1 MNNKLRQ
8 LIDSIAQ
15 PDGVAA
21 SAASAHLDQLT
32 KPPGSLGKLESVA
45 IQLAGITGV
54 DKPEFDRK
62 TVMVMAADHG
72 VCEEGVSAFPAEVT
86 QQMLYNMLSGG
97 AAINVLAR
105 HAGAD
110 VKVVDVGVNA
120 DVAHANLV
128 DRKVRMGTSNIA
140 KGPAMLRTE
149 AEQAVLA
156 GAEAVAEAVKGGTR
170 LFVTGELGIGNTTA
184 SAAVVC
190 ALTGLEPE
198 VIVGRGT
205 GVDMAGLTRK
215 ISVVCRA
222 LDVNQPDANDA
233 FDVLTKVGG
242 LEIAALAGVILGA
255 AAHRCPVVLDGFISG
270 AAALAARALAP
281 ASAAYMLA
289 SHASDERGHAAVL
302 RQLKLEPMLHLDMRL
317 GEGTGGALSL
327 HLIDAACR
335 IMREMATFA
344 DAGVS
349 DGQGAAQR

>member
-1 MNNKLRQ
+1 
-8 LIDSIAQ
+8 
-15 PDGVAA
+15 
-21 SAASAHLDQLT
+21 
-32 KPPGSLGKLESVA
+32 
-45 IQLAGITGV
+45 
-54 DKPEFDRK
+54 
-62 TVMVMAADHG
+62 
-72 VCEEGVSAFPAEVT
+72 
-86 QQMLYNMLSGG
+86 
-97 AAINVLAR
+97 
-105 HAGAD
+105 
-110 VKVVDVGVNA
+110 
-120 DVAHANLV
+120 
-128 DRKVRMGTSNIA
+128 
-140 KGPAMLRTE
+140 
-149 AEQAVLA
+149 
-156 GAEAVAEAVKGGTR
+156 

-205 GVDMAGLTRK
+205 GVDSAGLTRK
-215 ISVVCRA
+215 IAVVCRA
-222 LDVNQPDANDA
+222 LDVNQPDGNDA
-233 FDVLTKVGG
+233 LDVLTKVGG

>member
-1 MNNKLRQ
+1 
-8 LIDSIAQ
+8 
-15 PDGVAA
+15 
-21 SAASAHLDQLT
+21 
-32 KPPGSLGKLESVA
+32 
-45 IQLAGITGV
+45 
-54 DKPEFDRK
+54 
-62 TVMVMAADHG
+62 
-72 VCEEGVSAFPAEVT
+72 
-86 QQMLYNMLSGG
+86 MLYNMLSGG

-222 LDVNQPDANDA
+222 LEVNQPDANDA
-233 FDVLTKVGG
+233 LDVLTKVGG

-302 RQLKLEPMLHLDMRL
+302 RQLKLEPMLYLDMRL

>member
-1 MNNKLRQ
+1 MNGKLQQ
-8 LIDSIAQ
+8 LIASIAQ
-15 PDGVAA
+15 PDGAAALAA
-21 SAASAHLDQLT
+21 SEHLDQLT
-32 KPPGSLGKLESVA
+32 KPPGSLGKLESLA

-54 DKPEFDRK
+54 DKPEFNRK

-120 DVAHANLV
+120 DVAHADLV
-128 DRKVRMGTSNIA
+128 NRKVRMGTANMA

-198 VIVGRGT
+198 IVVGRGP
-205 GVDMAGLTRK
+205 GVD
-215 ISVVCRA
+215 
-222 LDVNQPDANDA
+222 
-233 FDVLTKVGG
+233 
-242 LEIAALAGVILGA
+242 
-255 AAHRCPVVLDGFISG
+255 
-270 AAALAARALAP
+270 
-281 ASAAYMLA
+281 SA
-289 SHASDERGHAAVL
+289 
-302 RQLKLEPMLHLDMRL
+302 
-317 GEGTGGALSL
+317 
-327 HLIDAACR
+327 
-335 IMREMATFA
+335 
-344 DAGVS
+344 
-349 DGQGAAQR
+349 

>member
-1 MNNKLRQ
+1 MNEKLRQ

-15 PDGVAA
+15 PDGATALAA
-21 SAASAHLDQLT
+21 SEHLDQLT
-32 KPPGSLGKLESVA
+32 KPPGSLGKLESLA

-110 VKVVDVGVNA
+110 VKVLDVGVNA
-120 DVAHANLV
+120 DVAHADLV
-128 DRKVRMGTSNIA
+128 NRKVRMGTANMA

-198 VIVGRGT
+198 IIVGT
-205 GVDMAGLTRK
+205 GAQVW
-215 ISVVCRA
+215 I
-222 LDVNQPDANDA
+222 
-233 FDVLTKVGG
+233 
-242 LEIAALAGVILGA
+242 
-255 AAHRCPVVLDGFISG
+255 
-270 AAALAARALAP
+270 
-281 ASAAYMLA
+281 
-289 SHASDERGHAAVL
+289 
-302 RQLKLEPMLHLDMRL
+302 RL
-317 GEGTGGALSL
+317 G
-327 HLIDAACR
+327 
-335 IMREMATFA
+335 
-344 DAGVS
+344 
-349 DGQGAAQR
+349 

>member
-1 MNNKLRQ
+1 MSEKLRQ
-8 LIDSIAQ
+8 LMDRIAL
-15 PDGVAA
+15 PNEAA
-21 SAASAHLDQLT
+21 ALAASAHLDQLT
-32 KPPGSLGKLESVA
+32 KPPGSLGKLESLA
-45 IQLAGITGV
+45 IRLAGITGTT
-54 DKPEFDRK
+54 KPEFNRK

-120 DVAHANLV
+120 EVTHPDLV
-128 DRKVRMGTSNIA
+128 DRKVRMGTSNMA

-149 AEQAVLA
+149 AEQAILA
-156 GAEAVAEAVKGGTR
+156 GAEAVAEAFEAGER

-205 GVDMAGLTRK
+205 GVDAAGLARK
-215 ISVVCRA
+215 IAVVCRA
-222 LDVNQPDANDA
+222 LDVNQPDGNDA
-233 FDVLTKVGG
+233 LDVLAKVGG
-242 LEIAALAGVILGA
+242 LEIAALTGVILGA
-255 AAHRCPVVLDGFISG
+255 AAHRCPVVLDGFISS
-270 AAALAARALAP
+270 AAALAARALVP

-302 RQLKLEPMLHLDMRL
+302 RQLQLEPMLHLDMRL

-335 IMREMATFA
+335 IMLEMSTFA